1 MTEARVVVGR
11 IAGAFGVQGWV
22 RVRSYT
28 EPPDNLIDYQP
39 WQVTTSD
46 GSKLLTV
53 VSAREHGVGQ
63 IVAQLAG
70 ITDRDQAQ
78 ALRGCEVLVGRSQFS
93 APEVGEIYWTDLI
106 GCDVVTE
113 TGVALG
119 KVVDLVE
126 TGSNDVMIVRGDRE
140 RLIPFL
146 REQTVKRV
154 SLKTREIVVDWD
166 PDF

>member
-1 MTEARVVVGR
+1 MTESRVVVGR

-28 EPPDNLIDYQP
+28 EPPENIIDYSP
-39 WQVTTSD
+39 WQVTNPEGSTLYTVAQGRAQGSD
-46 GSKLLTV
+46 
-53 VSAREHGVGQ
+53 Q
-63 IVAQLAG
+63 IVVQLAG
-70 ITDRDQAQ
+70 VSDRDQAQ
-78 ALRGCEVLVGRSQFS
+78 ALRGCDVLVDRSQFS
-93 APEVGEIYWTDLI
+93 APAAGEFYWADLI

-113 TGVALG
+113 SGVALG

-126 TGSNDVMIVRGDRE
+126 TGSNDVMIVRADRE

-154 SLKTREIVVDWD
+154 DLTTRTIVVDWD

>member
-1 MTEARVVVGR
+1 MTESRVVVGR

-28 EPPDNLIDYQP
+28 EPPENIIDYSP
-39 WQVTTSD
+39 WQVTNPEGSTLYTVAQGRVQGSD
-46 GSKLLTV
+46 
-53 VSAREHGVGQ
+53 Q
-63 IVAQLAG
+63 IVVQLAG
-70 ITDRDQAQ
+70 VSDRDQAQ
-78 ALRGCEVLVGRSQFS
+78 ALSGCDVLVDRSQFS
-93 APEVGEIYWTDLI
+93 APAVGEFYWADLI

-113 TGVALG
+113 VGVALG

-126 TGSNDVMIVRGDRE
+126 TGSNDVMIVRADRE

-154 SLKTREIVVDWD
+154 DLTTRTIVVDWD

>member
-1 MTEARVVVGR
+1 MTESRVVVGR

-28 EPPDNLIDYQP
+28 EPPENIIDYSP
-39 WQVTTSD
+39 WQVTNPEGSTLYAVAQGRAQGSD
-46 GSKLLTV
+46 
-53 VSAREHGVGQ
+53 Q
-63 IVAQLAG
+63 IVVQLAG
-70 ITDRDQAQ
+70 VSDRDQAQ
-78 ALRGCEVLVGRSQFS
+78 ALRGCDVLVDRSQFS
-93 APEVGEIYWTDLI
+93 APAAGEFYWADLI

-113 TGVALG
+113 SGVALG

-126 TGSNDVMIVRGDRE
+126 TGSNDVMIVRAGRE

-154 SLKTREIVVDWD
+154 DLTTRTIVVDWD